1 MCRQLSNN
9 NTNTHH
15 HPTTTNTM
23 ATNATDSTQSILSG
37 VNMNVETDIKYAK
50 VKVNNSGGKSV
61 SILNTGS
68 NSVLHVQT
76 PLMLTWGVNENTDK
90 KTGEIQS
97 YTMALQFPSDEY
109 KTPQLT
115 KFFANM
121 QQFEAKIKRDAI
133 ANSKDWFGKSMSA
146 EVINAI
152 FTPMLY
158 YSKNPATGEPDLSKN
173 PTLKVKLPFY
183 DGEWKG
189 IEIYDTENATLF
201 PNNPEGKTPKDI
213 IIKGSDVSLIMTCG
227 GLWFAGGAFGVTW
240 RLFQAVLKPKATLR
254 GKCHIVLDEDDQ
266 KRIAAPSRTASSSAT
281 HHDDDHVSSS
291 SAAAAHEVDVEDSD
305 EEEEESSAPARVPSV
320 PVPAPATAPKKIVAK
335 KK

>member
-1 MCRQLSNN
+1 
-9 NTNTHH
+9 
-15 HPTTTNTM
+15 M
-23 ATNATDSTQSILSG
+23 AKSTESIISG
-37 VNMNVETDIKYAK
+37 VNMNPETDTKYAK

-61 SILNTGS
+61 GILNASYNT
-68 NSVLHVQT
+68 VLHVQT

-90 KTGEIQS
+90 KTGEVQS
-97 YTMALQFPSDEY
+97 YSMALQFPSDEY

-115 KFFANM
+115 KFFAAM

-133 ANSKDWFGKSMSA
+133 ANSKEWFGKSMSA
-146 EVINAI
+146 EVIGAI

-189 IEIYDTENATLF
+189 IEIYDTENTTLY
-201 PNNPEGKTPKDI
+201 PNNPDGKTPKDI

-227 GLWFAGGAFGVTW
+227 GIWFAGGAFGVTW

-254 GKCHIVLDEDDQ
+254 GRCHIVLDEDEQ
-266 KRIAAPSRTASSSAT
+266 RRIAAPSKTQY
-281 HHDDDHVSSS
+281 HDDDCVPSASAS
-291 SAAAAHEVDVEDSD
+291 ASAAAAHEVDVEDSD
-305 EEEEESSAPARVPSV
+305 SEEEESPAPLQRTSSAAPAVV
-320 PVPAPATAPKKIVAK
+320 AAATAPKKIIAK

>member
-1 MCRQLSNN
+1 
-9 NTNTHH
+9 
-15 HPTTTNTM
+15 M
-23 ATNATDSTQSILSG
+23 ATKSESSAQIISG
-37 VNMNVETDIKYAK
+37 VNMNAETDTKYAK

-61 SILNTGS
+61 GILNSSS
-68 NSVLHVQT
+68 NTVLHVQT

-90 KTGEIQS
+90 KTGEVQS

-109 KTPQLT
+109 KTPQVT

-133 ANSKDWFGKSMSA
+133 ANSKEWFGKAMSA

-158 YSKNPATGEPDLSKN
+158 YSKNPQTGEPDLSKN

-189 IEIYDTENATLF
+189 IEIYDTENTTLF
-201 PNNPEGKTPKDI
+201 PSSDGKTPKDI
-213 IIKGSDVSLIMTCG
+213 ITKGSDVSLIITCG
-227 GLWFAGGAFGVTW
+227 GLWFAGGSFGVTW
-240 RLFQAVLKPKATLR
+240 RLFQAVLKPKASLR
-254 GKCHIVLDEDDQ
+254 GKCHIVLDEDEQ
-266 KRIAAPSRTASSSAT
+266 KRIAAPSRAQAAQ
-281 HHDDDHVSSS
+281 HDDDDHVP
-291 SAAAAHEVDVEDSD
+291 SAAAASAAHEVDVEDSES
-305 EEEEESSAPARVPSV
+305 EEEEEEVQPILRRAMSSAA
-320 PVPAPATAPKKIVAK
+320 PAPVAAAAAAAAAAAPKKIVAK

>member
-1 MCRQLSNN
+1 MA
-9 NTNTHH
+9 NT
-15 HPTTTNTM
+15 
-23 ATNATDSTQSILSG
+23 SQILSG
-37 VNMNVETDIKYAK
+37 VNFNVEADTKYAK

-61 SILNTGS
+61 GILNAAS
-68 NSVLHVQT
+68 NSVLNVQT

-109 KTPQLT
+109 KTPQVN

-133 ANSKDWFGKSMSA
+133 ANSKEWFGKAMSA
-146 EVINAI
+146 EVIGAI

-158 YSKNPATGEPDLSKN
+158 YAKNPATGEPDLSKN

-189 IEIYDTENATLF
+189 IEIYDTENTTLF
-201 PNNPEGKTPKDI
+201 PSSDGKTPKDI
-213 IIKGSDVSLIMTCG
+213 ITKGSDVSLIITCG
-227 GLWFAGGAFGVTW
+227 GLWFAGGSFGVTW
-240 RLFQAVLKPKATLR
+240 RLFQAVLKPKASLR
-254 GKCHIVLDEDDQ
+254 GRCHIVLDEDEQ
-266 KRIAAPSRTASSSAT
+266 KRIAAPSKAQAAQ
-281 HHDDDHVSSS
+281 HDDDDHVP
-291 SAAAAHEVDVEDSD
+291 SAAAAHEVDVEDSESD
-305 EEEEESSAPARVPSV
+305 EEEEEVQPILKRAMSSAA
-320 PVPAPATAPKKIVAK
+320 PAPAAAAAAAAPKKIVAK

>member
-1 MCRQLSNN
+1 
-9 NTNTHH
+9 
-15 HPTTTNTM
+15 M
-23 ATNATDSTQSILSG
+23 ATKSESASQIISG
-37 VNMNVETDIKYAK
+37 TNFNVETDTKYAK
-50 VKVNNSGGKSV
+50 VKINNSGGKSV
-61 SILNTGS
+61 GILNAAT
-68 NSVLHVQT
+68 NSVLNVQT

-90 KTGEIQS
+90 KTGEVQS

-109 KTPQLT
+109 KTAQIG
-115 KFFANM
+115 KFFSAM

-133 ANSKDWFGKSMSA
+133 ANSKEWFGKAMSA
-146 EVINAI
+146 EVIGAI

-158 YSKNPATGEPDLSKN
+158 YSKNPQTGEPDLSKN

-189 IEIYDTENATLF
+189 IEIYDTENNTLF
-201 PNNPEGKTPKDI
+201 PGNSDGKTPKDI

-254 GKCHIVLDEDDQ
+254 GKCHIVLDEDEQ
-266 KRIAAPSRTASSSAT
+266 KRIAAPKASSA
-281 HHDDDHVSSS
+281 HDDDDCVASSTGGA
-291 SAAAAHEVDVEDSD
+291 SAAAHESASHEVDVEDSD
-305 EEEEESSAPARVPSV
+305 EEEDAGPPKRTATAAPAAAAS
-320 PVPAPATAPKKIVAK
+320 AAASGPKKIVAAK

>member
-1 MCRQLSNN
+1 
-9 NTNTHH
+9 
-15 HPTTTNTM
+15 M
-23 ATNATDSTQSILSG
+23 ATTSQILSG
-37 VNMNVETDIKYAK
+37 VNFNVEADTKYAK

-61 SILNTGS
+61 GILNAAS
-68 NSVLHVQT
+68 NSVLNVQT

-109 KTPQLT
+109 KTPQVS

-133 ANSKDWFGKSMSA
+133 ANSKEWFGKAMSA
-146 EVINAI
+146 EVIGAI

-158 YSKNPATGEPDLSKN
+158 YAKNPATGEPDLSKN

-189 IEIYDTENATLF
+189 IEIYDTENTTLF
-201 PNNPEGKTPKDI
+201 PSSDGKTPKDI
-213 IIKGSDVSLIMTCG
+213 ITKGSDVSLIITCG
-227 GLWFAGGAFGVTW
+227 GLWFAGGSFGVTW
-240 RLFQAVLKPKATLR
+240 RLFQAVLKPKASLR
-254 GKCHIVLDEDDQ
+254 GKCHIVLDEDEQ
-266 KRIAAPSRTASSSAT
+266 KRIAAPSKAQAAQ
-281 HHDDDHVSSS
+281 HDDDDHVP
-291 SAAAAHEVDVEDSD
+291 SAAEAHEVDVEDSESD
-305 EEEEESSAPARVPSV
+305 EEKE
-320 PVPAPATAPKKIVAK
+320 PAPLMRSMSAAPPPAAAAAAAAPKKIVAK

>member
-1 MCRQLSNN
+1 
-9 NTNTHH
+9 
-15 HPTTTNTM
+15 M
-23 ATNATDSTQSILSG
+23 ATTSQILSG
-37 VNMNVETDIKYAK
+37 VSFNVDADTKYAK

-61 SILNTGS
+61 GILNAAT
-68 NSVLHVQT
+68 NSVLNVQT

-109 KTPQLT
+109 KTPQVS

-133 ANSKDWFGKSMSA
+133 ANSKEWFGKAMSA

-189 IEIYDTENATLF
+189 IEIYDTENTTMF
-201 PNNPEGKTPKDI
+201 PSSDGKTPKDI
-213 IIKGSDVSLIMTCG
+213 IIKGSDVSLIITCG
-227 GLWFAGGAFGVTW
+227 GLWFAGGSFGVTW
-240 RLFQAVLKPKATLR
+240 RLFQAVLKPKASLR
-254 GKCHIVLDEDDQ
+254 GKCHIVLDEDEQ
-266 KRIAAPSRTASSSAT
+266 KRIAAPSKAQA
-281 HHDDDHVSSS
+281 HYDDDCVPS
-291 SAAAAHEVDVEDSD
+291 SAAAASAAQEVDVEDSD
-305 EEEEESSAPARVPSV
+305 SEEEES
-320 PVPAPATAPKKIVAK
+320 PAPLQRTASAAPPAAAAAAIAPKKIVAK

>member
-1 MCRQLSNN
+1 
-9 NTNTHH
+9 
-15 HPTTTNTM
+15 M
-23 ATNATDSTQSILSG
+23 AKSESATQIISG
-37 VNMNVETDIKYAK
+37 VNMNIETDTKYAK
-50 VKVNNSGGKSV
+50 VKINNSGGKSV
-61 SILNTGS
+61 GILNASS
-68 NSVLHVQT
+68 NSILHVQT

-133 ANSKDWFGKSMSA
+133 ANSKDWFGKAMSA

-158 YSKNPATGEPDLSKN
+158 YSKNTQTGEPDLSKN

-189 IEIYDTENATLF
+189 IEIYDTENTTLF
-201 PNNPEGKTPKDI
+201 PNNSEGKTPKDI

-227 GLWFAGGAFGVTW
+227 GIWFAGGAFGVTW

-254 GKCHIVLDEDDQ
+254 GKCHIVLDEDEQ
-266 KRIAAPSRTASSSAT
+266 KRITAPSKAPAAT
-281 HHDDDHVSSS
+281 HHDDDDHVPS
-291 SAAAAHEVDVEDSD
+291 SAAAAAQEVDVEDSD
-305 EEEEESSAPARVPSV
+305 EEEEEDSPAPPVRAPSV
-320 PVPAPATAPKKIVAK
+320 PVPAPAKKIVAAK

>member
-1 MCRQLSNN
+1 
-9 NTNTHH
+9 
-15 HPTTTNTM
+15 M
-23 ATNATDSTQSILSG
+23 AKSTESIISG
-37 VNMNVETDIKYAK
+37 VTMNPDTDTKYAK

-61 SILNTGS
+61 GILNAASGT
-68 NSVLHVQT
+68 VLHVQT

-97 YTMALQFPSDEY
+97 YSMALQFPSDDY
-109 KTPQLT
+109 KTPQVT
-115 KFFANM
+115 KFFAAM

-133 ANSKDWFGKSMSA
+133 ANSKEWFGKSMST

-189 IEIYDTENATLF
+189 IEIYDTENNTLF
-201 PNNPEGKTPKDI
+201 PNNPDGKTPKDI

-227 GLWFAGGAFGVTW
+227 GIWFAGGAFGVTW

-254 GKCHIVLDEDDQ
+254 GRCHIVLDEDEQ
-266 KRIAAPSRTASSSAT
+266 KRIAAPSKTQS
-281 HHDDDHVSSS
+281 HDDDCVPSASA

-305 EEEEESSAPARVPSV
+305 SEEEESPAPLQRTSSAAPAVV
-320 PVPAPATAPKKIVAK
+320 AATAPKKIIAK

>member
-1 MCRQLSNN
+1 
-9 NTNTHH
+9 
-15 HPTTTNTM
+15 M
-23 ATNATDSTQSILSG
+23 ATKSDSAQIISG
-37 VNMNVETDIKYAK
+37 VSMNVDTDTKYAK

-61 SILNTGS
+61 GILNAGS

-109 KTPQLT
+109 KTPQVS

-133 ANSKDWFGKSMSA
+133 ANSKEWFGKAMSA
-146 EVINAI
+146 EVIGAI

-158 YSKNPATGEPDLSKN
+158 YSKNPQTGEPDLSKN

-189 IEIYDTENATLF
+189 IEIYDTENTTLF
-201 PNNPEGKTPKDI
+201 PSSDGKTPKDI

-227 GLWFAGGAFGVTW
+227 GLWFAGGSFGVTW

-254 GKCHIVLDEDDQ
+254 GRCHIVLDEDEQ
-266 KRIAAPSRTASSSAT
+266 KRIAAPSKPQVA
-281 HHDDDHVSSS
+281 HDDDDCVPSSV
-291 SAAAAHEVDVEDSD
+291 AANEVDVEDSES
-305 EEEEESSAPARVPSV
+305 EEEEDT
-320 PVPAPATAPKKIVAK
+320 PAPMQRTASVAAPPPAAPKKIIAK